1 MKVVLYVAPV
11 PASRPRVT
19 RWSTFFPKKYT
30 KYKEDMKMAT
40 ANILFKPFDG
50 NVYAQLDFFVPM
62 AKSWS
67 KKKKLAKQGTYCD
80 NNADIDNYCK
90 AILDSLNGVYYEDD
104 KQVVML
110 KARMFWAN
118 TPRTEV
124 TITKLEESN
133 DENRDVY
140 KTGGRLRRQGCKS
153 R

>member
-1 MKVVLYVAPV
+1 MKVVFYVPPV

-30 KYKEDMKMAT
+30 KYREDMQMAT
-40 ANILFKPFDG
+40 ANILFTPFEG
-50 NVYAQLDFFVPM
+50 NIYAQIDFFIQIP
-62 AKSWS
+62 KSWS

-80 NNADIDNYCK
+80 NNADRDNYCK
-90 AILDSLNGVYYEDD
+90 SILDALNGVYYEDD

-124 TITKLEESN
+124 TITKLEETN
-133 DENRDVY
+133 D
-140 KTGGRLRRQGCKS
+140 K
-153 R
+153 